1 MALVPKA
8 EAPMPDIL
16 VIDDHP
22 ELRGAIENLLARN
35 GYSVRGAKNGR
46 EGLEAFHRSRP
57 DLVITDIFMPEKD
70 GIETILA
77 MRALD
82 RDIPVLAISGGGRAR
97 NQDFPA
103 LALKLGATALL
114 AKPFRAADLLA
125 SVRRL
130 LAERCSGDSA

>member
-1 MALVPKA
+1 
-8 EAPMPDIL
+8 MPHIL
-16 VIDDHP
+16 VIDDQA
-22 ELRGAIENLLARN
+22 ELRAAIEHLLTRN
-35 GYSVRGAKNGR
+35 GYSVHGAKNGR
-46 EGLEAFHRSRP
+46 EGLAAFHRDRP
-57 DLVITDIFMPEKD
+57 DLVITDIFMPEMD

-77 MRALD
+77 MRAID

-114 AKPFRAADLLA
+114 PKPFRATELLD

-130 LAERCSGDSA
+130 LAQRRPGDSA